1 MNSSSSPYDTP
12 PKGVVYVIE
21 ERPNS
26 SSEFFVLPAIISKG
40 LRIVHCGFSDLPAAT
55 ELDGA
60 VVIFVRYV
68 PSSWAKLVDATRSR
82 LRALVF
88 FMDDD
93 VLDTGAPVGMPW
105 RYRYKLARL
114 AAWRSGWL
122 RRQGAE
128 LWVSTPNLQSKY
140 ADWNPR
146 LVLPTPVATPSEV
159 RRVFY
164 HGSVATHDA
173 EIRWLRP
180 VMEEVLRRDERLAFE
195 IVGGSNVCRL
205 YMGLPRVNIIHTMKW
220 AAYLQFL
227 AMQGRHIGLAP
238 LLEHP
243 FNQARSYTKF
253 FDITRCGAVGIYSPD
268 SVYTEVVSHGREG
281 LIVKLDQ
288 ALWVESILKLARD
301 EPLRQDMLR
310 NAGVKSAALGELAQR
325 SYSSLLTQPA
335 NDKKNE

>member
-1 MNSSSSPYDTP
+1 MISSASSRENVPV
-12 PKGVVYVIE
+12 GVAYVVE

-26 SSEFFVLPAIISKG
+26 SSEFFVLPAISRNG
-40 LRIVHCGFSDLPAAT
+40 FRAVHCGFSDLPTAA

-60 VVIFVRYV
+60 VVVFVRYV
-68 PSSWAKLVDATRSR
+68 PQAWAKLVKAVRPR
-82 LRALVF
+82 LHALVF

-93 VLDTGAPVGMPW
+93 VLDTSASVGMPW
-105 RYRYKLARL
+105 SYRFKLERL
-114 AAWRSGWL
+114 GSRWSGWL

-128 LWVSTPNLQSKY
+128 LWVSTPYLQKKY
-140 ADWNPR
+140 ADWHPK
-146 LVLPTPVATPSEV
+146 LVLPSPVAV
-159 RRVFY
+159 RSDVCRVFY
-164 HGSVATHDA
+164 HGSVATHGA
-173 EIRWLRP
+173 EIHWLRP
-180 VMEEVLRRDERLAFE
+180 VMEEALRRDERIAFE
-195 IVGGSNVCRL
+195 IVGGTDVLRL
-205 YMGLPRVNIIHTMKW
+205 YHGLPRVNVIHTMKW